1 MTRLAQSAFA
11 DNLLK
16 LLKETFEAGGDFYLE
31 SGAGLFPTLD
41 TITADIASREPF
53 PGAPSI
59 AAHCAHLD
67 YYVRVNHSSIVGRE
81 QQVDW
86 PSSWRVQSVGAGE
99 WEALKQS
106 LRSGYLDL
114 RALFLSLPAWG
125 DDAVCDSIAIVAH
138 SAYHVSAIRHM
149 RRLAGAKA
157 NAQSSS
163 RDCQPN

>member
-1 MTRLAQSAFA
+1 MTRLAQHDFA

-16 LLKETFEAGGDFYLE
+16 LLKETFEGGGNFYLE
-31 SGAGLFPTLD
+31 RGAGLFPTLD
-41 TITADIASREPF
+41 TITAEIASREPF

-106 LRSGYLDL
+106 LRSGYDDL
-114 RALFLSLPAWG
+114 RASLLSLPAWG
-125 DDAVCDSIAIVAH
+125 DDAVCDSMAIVAH
-138 SAYHVSAIRHM
+138 SAYHLSAIRQM
-149 RRLAGAKA
+149 RRLTGAKS
-157 NAQSSS
+157 NEQSSA
-163 RDCQPN
+163 RDVQPN

>member
-1 MTRLAQSAFA
+1 LSWQPYIRAGGLTHACSPTRTKALTPLAQHDFA

-41 TITADIASREPF
+41 TITAEIASREPF

-81 QQVDW
+81 QRSTGHRVGAFKASELASGR
-86 PSSWRVQSVGAGE
+86 PSSRVCGA
-99 WEALKQS
+99 AT
-106 LRSGYLDL
+106 
-114 RALFLSLPAWG
+114 
-125 DDAVCDSIAIVAH
+125 SI
-138 SAYHVSAIRHM
+138 
-149 RRLAGAKA
+149 
-157 NAQSSS
+157 
-163 RDCQPN
+163 